1 MANEYQPGLQKSRQQ
16 SLIHPNKPLDVRA
29 KERGP
34 CFKAAVEHRH
44 NMHDHR
50 EGGGNHASCTD
61 KNDITAALVEQET
74 SRSLPPR
81 EIPDDFLFLGSSIFF
96 SFKLLCFHII
106 NN

>member
-1 MANEYQPGLQKSRQQ
+1 MKKWNVVLLGNVNKEQLLCVHMANEYQPALQKSRQQ

-34 CFKAAVEHRH
+34 CFKAAVEHRQ

-61 KNDITAALVEQET
+61 KTT
-74 SRSLPPR
+74 
-81 EIPDDFLFLGSSIFF
+81 
-96 SFKLLCFHII
+96 
-106 NN
+106 